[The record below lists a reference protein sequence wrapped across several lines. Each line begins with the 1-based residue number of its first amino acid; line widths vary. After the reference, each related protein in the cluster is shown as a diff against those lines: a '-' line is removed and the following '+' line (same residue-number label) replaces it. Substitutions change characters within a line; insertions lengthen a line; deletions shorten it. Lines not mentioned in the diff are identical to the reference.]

1 MNTNN
6 TIAVDCGSKPDFMH
20 LPSTRLLKTVFLLL
34 VLLLL
39 PTMLF
44 AAGGGHDD
52 ESMTHKMMLLV
63 IQIGV
68 VLFAG
73 YVGLKIARKFRFPG
87 ILGEVAAGIIIG
99 PFLLGSLPLPG
110 FSSGLFPVASGA
122 LGISPE
128 LFGFASVG
136 SIVLLF
142 LSGLQTD
149 LQLFLRYALRGTL
162 VGLSGGILSIIAGTV
177 LGVFALG
184 HGGFEPRSIFL
195 GVVAI
200 ATSVDITARI
210 LNDRRKMAS
219 AEGVTILS
227 ASVIED
233 VLGITLLAVLLG
245 LDSFQAFTVIPW
257 GQIFSIGGRAIGVWL
272 AFTGFGILFSHKI
285 SKLFK
290 YEANHSQLAV
300 LALGLALI
308 ISGVFE
314 TFGLA
319 LIVGA
324 YVTGLSLSNT
334 DIAYVIQEKI
344 EPVHQFF
351 DPIFFTVIGMLV
363 NLQVIFSWEVFS
375 LGILFGVLATFT
387 KLLGCGLP
395 ALAVGFTPMGAL
407 RIALGMVPRG
417 EVALIMAGIGL
428 SSGILDDNLFGIVIL
443 MTLITTMVA
452 PPLFNRVLKS
462 VTPSTKKQYEDEE
475 LISTEFTFDSP
486 AIVEFLLQDIIPT
499 IQQEGFFIHVAE
511 LEHRIYH
518 MRKDTVYMS
527 LMVQKTGMSF
537 SSRKEDTTF
546 IKNLVYEGILSLQS
560 KVDYLQ
566 KISKPVKLREDLVGK
581 ENRNFVDWN
590 KYLFVESI
598 TLELKAQDKQAAI
611 EELVDLLAKA
621 GRLHNKQT
629 VLDAVLARE
638 KSMSTGMKN
647 GIAIPH
653 GRSEG
658 AQGLCVAIG
667 IKKEGIDFATLDG
680 KPAKVI
686 FLIVSPER
694 DPGPHLQILSGFAG
708 TLNSLEAVE
717 TLVVSPTK
725 ADVISYFVK
734 NSNRT

>member
-1 MNTNN
+1 MSLSLGRFSQIWVNHYKSR
-6 TIAVDCGSKPDFMH
+6 TIQRIVW
-20 LPSTRLLKTVFLLL
+20 V
-34 VLLLL
+34 VLFILL
-39 PTMLF
+39 PTLLF
-44 AAGGGHDD
+44 GAGGAHDD
-52 ESMTHKMMLLV
+52 ESMTHKMMQLV

-73 YVGLKIARKFRFPG
+73 YIGLKIARRFRFPG
-87 ILGEVAAGIIIG
+87 ILGEVAAGIMIG

-110 FSSGLFPVASGA
+110 FSGGLFPIAPGA

-219 AEGVTILS
+219 PEGVTILS

-245 LDSFQAFTVIPW
+245 LDSFQAFTEIPW
-257 GQIFSIGGRAIGVWL
+257 RQIFSIGGRAIGVWL
-272 AFTGFGILFSHKI
+272 GFTGFGIIFSHKI

-290 YEANHSQLAV
+290 FEANHSQLAV

-308 ISGVFE
+308 VSGVFE

-363 NLQVIFSWEVFS
+363 NLQVILSWHVFS
-375 LGILFGVLATFT
+375 LGVLFGLLAIAT
-387 KLLGCGLP
+387 KLIGCGIP
-395 ALAVGFTPMGAL
+395 ALAVGFTPIGAL

-462 VTPSTKKQYEDEE
+462 VSPGTTKQYEDEE
-475 LISTEFTFDSP
+475 QVSTEFTFDSS
-486 AIVEFLLQDIIPT
+486 AIVDFLLQDIIPT
-499 IQQEGFFIHVAE
+499 CQQEGFFIHVAE

-527 LMVQKTGMSF
+527 LMVQQTGMSF

-590 KYLFVESI
+590 KYLYPDTIS
-598 TLELKAQDKQAAI
+598 LELKASDKQAAI
-611 EELVDLLAKA
+611 EELVELLAQSGK
-621 GRLHNKQT
+621 LK
-629 VLDAVLARE
+629 DKEAVLEAVVARE

-658 AQGLCVAIG
+658 AQVLCVAIG

-680 KPAKVI
+680 KPAKI
-686 FLIVSPER
+686 MFLIVSPER
-694 DPGPHLQILSGFAG
+694 DPGPHLQILAGIAG
-708 TLNSLEAVE
+708 TLNSEDAVEAV
-717 TLVVSPTK
+717 VASPTK
-725 ADVISYFVK
+725 SDVISYFVK
-734 NSNRT
+734 KSNRT